1 MIKINSLTSR
11 PIFHDFLDFFSR
23 FSILLICQAHYR
35 GKYFSNLCTLFR
47 KIYKRDFTEIFV
59 RAWDKHIV
67 CLRKVLWS
75 YVAPQKF
82 IHYAATLITP
92 FLRPQNIDF
101 LGVKVQFF
109 DIFPNCTY
117 NYQKS
122 TKPIILKN
130 CLELAVCLF

>member
-1 MIKINSLTSR
+1 MIW
-11 PIFHDFLDFFSR
+11 FYFLGWGRFFR
-23 FSILLICQAHYR
+23 N
-35 GKYFSNLCTLFR
+35 FSNLCTLFR
-47 KIYKRDFTEIFV
+47 KIYISDFVENFV
-59 RAWDKHIV
+59 RAQANLVVW
-67 CLRKVLWS
+67 LRKVLWS

-117 NYQKS
+117 NYQRS
-122 TKPIILKN
+122 TEPIILKN
-130 CLELAVCLF
+130 CLELVVCLFEVWQKLYVHVLLNSR